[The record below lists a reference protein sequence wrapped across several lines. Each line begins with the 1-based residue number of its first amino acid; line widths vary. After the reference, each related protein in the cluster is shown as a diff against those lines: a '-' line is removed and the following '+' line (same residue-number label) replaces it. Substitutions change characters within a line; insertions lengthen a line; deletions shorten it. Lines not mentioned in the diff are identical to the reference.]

1 MADRR
6 YHKTRMSARQ
16 DLEDSRERSSR
27 ARREHGD
34 AINENMEKPDKYLAS
49 PGCSLRAP
57 DEAPALQTDHSERQ
71 IAHILHQNNPY
82 FTLSPWS
89 GVNPN
94 KLLALNQNSQGGVVL
109 ACSLQCL
116 ASIPQTDPSPRHRLS
131 LKRHKQP
138 SPRSATSHPC
148 DATSHPQIATSH
160 P

>member
-1 MADRR
+1 LRDRARVFRPRALRSGEEKMMTSTRRRYQFGTTVFLCISLLHTCTRRVLTDRR

-34 AINENMEKPDKYLAS
+34 ARNENMEKPDKYLAS

-57 DEAPALQTDHSERQ
+57 DEAPALQTDHSGRQ

-94 KLLALNQNSQGGVVL
+94 KLLALNQNSQGG
-109 ACSLQCL
+109 
-116 ASIPQTDPSPRHRLS
+116 LS
-131 LKRHKQP
+131 
-138 SPRSATSHPC
+138 
-148 DATSHPQIATSH
+148 
-160 P
+160 